1 MFRTHLINLCTQSNI
16 LLYLSISVCFN
27 QIFGA
32 RWAPTATIRPT
43 TPTTTVTTILPMCE
57 YNLFHI
63 NL

>member
-1 MFRTHLINLCTQSNI
+1 MHTKQYF
-16 LLYLSISVCFN
+16 LYLSVSVCFN

>member
-1 MFRTHLINLCTQSNI
+1 MHTKQYF
-16 LLYLSISVCFN
+16 LYLSVSVCFN
-27 QIFGA
+27 HQIFGA

-43 TPTTTVTTILPMCE
+43 TPTTTATTAILPMCE

>member
-1 MFRTHLINLCTQSNI
+1 MHTKQYF
-16 LLYLSISVCFN
+16 LYLSVSVCFN

-43 TPTTTVTTILPMCE
+43 TPTTTATTAILPMCE

>member
-1 MFRTHLINLCTQSNI
+1 MHTKQYF
-16 LLYLSISVCFN
+16 LYLSISVCFN

-32 RWAPTATIRPT
+32 RWAPTATIRTT
-43 TPTTTVTTILPMCE
+43 TPTITATTAILPMCE